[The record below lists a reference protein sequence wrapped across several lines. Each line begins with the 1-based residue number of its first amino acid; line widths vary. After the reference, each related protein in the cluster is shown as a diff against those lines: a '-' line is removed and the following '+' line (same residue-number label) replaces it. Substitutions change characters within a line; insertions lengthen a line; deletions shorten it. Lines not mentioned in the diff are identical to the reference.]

1 MPVLYYKMK
10 HIRLWDPERMK
21 ILLIR
26 HAKVAFDWKRSYT
39 SEEYDTACRRYDE
52 ADIIPVDSPQ
62 ETGDYE
68 RIYVSSLK
76 RAALTAEQLFP
87 SAPQSMFV
95 RTHLL
100 DEVPLRSFSDSP
112 KSHPKILFDV
122 VGRLQWAGESRWQ
135 EETRSETGKRADE
148 LIDLLEKNNE
158 NAILITH
165 GFFMSVLTDRLK
177 RRKRYEIYRSGTFLA
192 APLEKI
198 KVIDR
203 QPHCGGCHHN
213 CLLEQAGCLIGQDK
227 ARKAGIEQKHRS

>member
-1 MPVLYYKMK
+1 
-10 HIRLWDPERMK
+10 MK

-26 HAKVAFDWKRSYT
+26 HAKVAYEWKRSYT
-39 SEEYDTACRRYDE
+39 AEEYDTACRQYDE
-52 ADIIPVDSPQ
+52 ADIIPVENPQ

-68 RIYVSSLK
+68 RIYVSSMK
-76 RAALTAEQLFP
+76 RAIRTAEQMFP
-87 SAPQSMFV
+87 SAPESMFV

-100 DEVPLRSFSDSP
+100 DEVPMRSFSDTGKRHSR
-112 KSHPKILFDV
+112 ILFDV
-122 VGRLQWAGESRWQ
+122 IGRYQWAKGKRQ
-135 EETRSETGKRADE
+135 KETRTETGKRADE

-165 GFFMSVLTDRLK
+165 GFFMNILIKRLK
-177 RRKRYEIYRSGTFLA
+177 RRKRYEIYRSSTFLA

-227 ARKAGIEQKHRS
+227 ARKAGIELKKAKGI